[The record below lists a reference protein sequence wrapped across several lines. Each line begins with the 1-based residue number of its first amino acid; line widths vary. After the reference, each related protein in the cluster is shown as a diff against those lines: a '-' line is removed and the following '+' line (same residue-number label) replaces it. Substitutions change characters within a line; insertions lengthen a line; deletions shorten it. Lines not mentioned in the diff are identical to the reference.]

1 MAAPT
6 ETRSSDASGEAFGL
20 PSQKVL
26 TRLKI
31 SREVAWYM
39 VGRGYALPENPPLL
53 KTPEGSREKGA
64 VFDAEAVD
72 QVIAAFKVLRHT
84 KGRWAGQPLMPDPWQ
99 IAYFLAPVF
108 GWVKWS
114 DDAGKYVR
122 VVRTAYMDVPR
133 KNGKST
139 LSGGIAVYLTG
150 ADHEPGAEVV
160 AAASTKDQA
169 GFVFAPIKNLV
180 EKSPALKGRFIPRT
194 GKILHPKSNSYFQVI
209 SSAADAQH
217 GANLHGA
224 IIDELHIHKTPD
236 LVETLETGTG
246 SRDQPLVVMITT
258 ADDGK
263 PNTIYSRKRK
273 YAEQLARGLF
283 HDASF
288 YGVVFA
294 IADGADPLR
303 PGNWAKANPGYP
315 ISPTH
320 AYLESAAK
328 KAKNSPAE
336 LAAFKRLHTG
346 QRTKQTTAYIDLKA
360 WDRNKGTVLNEGE
373 LEGRSAYG
381 GLDLGSVSDITALC
395 WLFPYVDGRHGYD
408 ALWRFWAPEDT
419 LEQLDKRTAG
429 AATTW
434 VKDGWLTL
442 TPGNVTDYD
451 YIQQQILADMDAFD
465 VESVG
470 FDKWNATQLANTL
483 LDEGVP
489 LVETRQGYRTM
500 SPAMKEIQRLVL
512 MGKRTDV
519 RLHHGG
525 NPVMRWMTDNLAV
538 AMDPAGNVKPDKA
551 NAADKIDGW
560 SALANA
566 MSEATADED
575 ANFNSLPD
583 EGHSLFA

>member
-6 ETRSSDASGEAFGL
+6 ATRSEQAAPEFEL
-20 PSQKVL
+20 PPQRTL

-31 SREVAWYM
+31 SKEVAWYM
-39 VGRGYALPENPPLL
+39 LSRGYALPENPPHL

-64 VFDAEAVD
+64 LFDAEAVD
-72 QVIAAFKVLRHT
+72 AVISAFSVLRHT
-84 KGRWAGQPLMPDPWQ
+84 KGRWAGQPLIPDPWQ

-150 ADHEPGAEVV
+150 ADGEPGAEVV

-263 PNTIYSRKRK
+263 PNTIYARKRK

-283 HDASF
+283 QDASF

-294 IADGADPLR
+294 IPDGADPLK
-303 PGNWAKANPGYP
+303 PANWAKANPGYP

-320 AYLESAAK
+320 SYLESAAK

-360 WDRNKGTVLNEGE
+360 WDRNKGTVLNEAD
-373 LEGRSAYG
+373 LQGRTAYG

-395 WLFPYVDGRHGYD
+395 WLFPYTDGRVGYD

-419 LEQLDKRTAG
+419 LDQLDKRTAG

-434 VKDGWLTL
+434 VRDGWLTL

-451 YIQQQILADMDAFD
+451 FIQAQVLADMDAFD
-465 VESVG
+465 VETIG

-512 MGKRTDV
+512 MGKRTDI

-566 MSEATADED
+566 MFEATADED
-575 ANFNSLPD
+575 VNFDGAPPV
-583 EGHSLFA
+583 GTSLFA

>member
-6 ETRSSDASGEAFGL
+6 ATRSEQAAPDFEL
-20 PSQKVL
+20 PPQRTL

-31 SREVAWYM
+31 SKEVAWYM
-39 VGRGYALPENPPLL
+39 LSRGYALPENPPHL

-64 VFDAEAVD
+64 LFDAEAVD
-72 QVIAAFKVLRHT
+72 AVISAFSVLRHT
-84 KGRWAGQPLMPDPWQ
+84 KGRWAGQPLIPDPWQ

-150 ADHEPGAEVV
+150 ADGEPGAEVV

-263 PNTIYSRKRK
+263 PNTIYARKRK

-283 HDASF
+283 QDASF

-294 IADGADPLR
+294 IPDGADPLK
-303 PGNWAKANPGYP
+303 PANWAKANPGYP

-320 AYLESAAK
+320 SYLESAAK

-360 WDRNKGTVLNEGE
+360 WDRNKGTVLNEAD
-373 LEGRSAYG
+373 LQGRTAYG

-395 WLFPYVDGRHGYD
+395 WLFPYTDGRVGYD

-419 LEQLDKRTAG
+419 LDQLDKRTAG
-429 AATTW
+429 GASTW
-434 VKDGWLTL
+434 VRDGWLTL

-451 YIQQQILADMDAFD
+451 FIQQQILADMDAFD
-465 VESVG
+465 VETIG

-512 MGKRTDV
+512 MGKRTDI

-551 NAADKIDGW
+551 NASDKIDGW

-566 MSEATADED
+566 MFEATADED
-575 ANFNSLPD
+575 VNFDGAPAP
-583 EGHSLFA
+583 GTSLFA